1 MNITVTE
8 CFACVLSGLLI
19 TSAVLAD
26 EVIPVP
32 DGSRIEQMVPAQEG
46 RRLQDT
52 VPGEQGMLL
61 VSGAISA
68 VPCRV
73 VPVGPPGSHIGVRID
88 GCNEDEHSIGTSRL
102 AARLSWQSVQ
112 GKIYQEGKLR
122 VTNGQLTLL
131 VPREQTGEIVQLK
144 MSYE

>member
-1 MNITVTE
+1 MNRTVTE
-8 CFACVLSGLLI
+8 SCACILIGLLI

-26 EVIPVP
+26 KVIPVP
-32 DGSRIEQMVPAQEG
+32 DGSRNEQMMPAQEG
-46 RRLQDT
+46 HRLQDI
-52 VPGEQGMLL
+52 VPGEQGMLF

-73 VPVGPPGSHIGVRID
+73 VPVGSSESHKGVRID
-88 GCNEDEHSIGTSRL
+88 GCNEDERSTGNSRL

-112 GKIYQEGKLR
+112 GNIYQEGQLR
-122 VTNGQLTLL
+122 VINGQLTLL
-131 VPREQTGEIVQLK
+131 VPRGHTGNIVQLT